1 MLSNKVSEIMTT
13 ELVSAT
19 ASSTIH
25 DVIQQMV
32 ARDVGRII
40 IIRDDIP
47 VGIFTERHVLKHVVN
62 NNLDPERTPVAEV
75 MTAPFRAVAQ
85 DTHIV
90 DALGEMIK
98 GNFRHLQVLGTRDN
112 ILGVVSMRRI
122 LEIAVQLGHG
132 LKENKTIGNIISQ
145 APLSMDESASVW
157 DAVELMNEKAAG
169 AVVATSAQQPVGIFT
184 ERDVLNRVVAKK
196 LDARTTQLKDVMTSP
211 MITMPITAAV
221 GEVLDQ
227 MYRRDIRNMP
237 ILGEWDEL
245 VGLVSMQDVLQFA
258 RAFDID
264 EEVRRTWKEILN
276 FYDSQYDFTPG

>member
-19 ASSTIH
+19 ASSSIH
-25 DVIQQMV
+25 DVIRQMV

-40 IIRDDIP
+40 IIRDDVP

-112 ILGVVSMRRI
+112 ILGIVSMRRI
-122 LEIAVQLGHG
+122 LEIAVQLGHD
-132 LKENKTIGNIISQ
+132 LKENRTIGNIIAP
-145 APLSMDESASVW
+145 APLAMDEAAFVW
-157 DAVELMNEKAAG
+157 DAVELMNEKAVG

-196 LDARTTQLKDVMTSP
+196 LDARTTRLKDVMTSP
-211 MITMPITAAV
+211 LVTMPITSAV

-237 ILGEWDEL
+237 ILGEWGQL

-276 FYDSQYDFTPG
+276 FYDSQYDYTPG

>member
-62 NNLDPERTPVAEV
+62 NNLDPERTPVAKV

-112 ILGVVSMRRI
+112 ILGIVSMRRI

>member
-19 ASSTIH
+19 ASSTVH

-32 ARDVGRII
+32 ARDGGRII

-112 ILGVVSMRRI
+112 ILGIVSMRRI

-211 MITMPITAAV
+211 MITMPITAPV

>member
-19 ASSTIH
+19 ASSTVH

-112 ILGVVSMRRI
+112 ILGIVSMRRI

-211 MITMPITAAV
+211 MITMPITAPV

>member
-1 MLSNKVSEIMTT
+1 
-13 ELVSAT
+13 
-19 ASSTIH
+19 
-25 DVIQQMV
+25 
-32 ARDVGRII
+32 
-40 IIRDDIP
+40 
-47 VGIFTERHVLKHVVN
+47 
-62 NNLDPERTPVAEV
+62 

-112 ILGVVSMRRI
+112 ILGIVSMRRI
-122 LEIAVQLGHG
+122 LEIAVQLGRG

-145 APLSMDESASVW
+145 GPLSMDESASVW

-169 AVVATSAQQPVGIFT
+169 AVVVTSAQQPVGIFT

-196 LDARTTQLKDVMTSP
+196 LDARTTRLKDVMTAP
-211 MITMPITAAV
+211 LIAMPISAQV

-237 ILGEWDEL
+237 ILGEWDQL
-245 VGLVSMQDVLQFA
+245 VGLVSMQDVLQYA

>member
-112 ILGVVSMRRI
+112 ILGIVSMRRI

-211 MITMPITAAV
+211 MITMPITAPV

>member
-112 ILGVVSMRRI
+112 ILGIVSMRRI

-196 LDARTTQLKDVMTSP
+196 LDARTTLLKDVMTSP
-211 MITMPITAAV
+211 VIAMPITAAV

-237 ILGEWDEL
+237 ILGEWDQL

>member
-1 MLSNKVSEIMTT
+1 MTT

-19 ASSTIH
+19 ASSTVH

-40 IIRDDIP
+40 IIRDDVP

-112 ILGVVSMRRI
+112 ILGIVSMRRI

-169 AVVATSAQQPVGIFT
+169 AVVATSAQRPVGIFT

-196 LDARTTQLKDVMTSP
+196 LDARTTRLKDVMTAP
-211 MITMPITAAV
+211 LIAMPISAQV

-237 ILGEWDEL
+237 ILGEWDQL
-245 VGLVSMQDVLQFA
+245 VGLVSMQDVLQYA

>member
-19 ASSTIH
+19 ASSSVH

-40 IIRDDIP
+40 IIRDDVP

-98 GNFRHLQVLGTRDN
+98 GKFRHLQVLGTRDN
-112 ILGVVSMRRI
+112 ILGIVSMRRI
-122 LEIAVQLGHG
+122 LEIAVQLGHD
-132 LKENKTIGNIISQ
+132 LKENKTIGDIISQ
-145 APLSMDESASVW
+145 APLAMDESASVW

-169 AVVATSAQQPVGIFT
+169 AVVVTSAQQPVGIFT

-196 LDARTTQLKDVMTSP
+196 LDARTTRLKDVMTSP
-211 MITMPITAAV
+211 LIAMPVTAAV

-237 ILGEWDEL
+237 ILGEWEQL
-245 VGLVSMQDVLQFA
+245 VGLVSMQDVLQYA